1 MSEPS
6 IPPSHGH
13 LTPSLAGSAYPMAF
27 SAHEVLLNELQNG
40 ASAPA
45 PPRQPTAPRRRPPRT
60 SGLYAVV
67 HAAQQHGFTP
77 PTEGCGVLWPTEVDA
92 TLALEDK
99 AVAQVVLAVL
109 RQTLGTVVYGPDGQP
124 TATERH
130 GGPGPATA
138 AASHLP
144 DVLWG
149 GRCAGVFSR
158 YCVSTLTASPRVRSG
173 PCSTWTSAGLTRA

>member
-6 IPPSHGH
+6 IPPSNGH
-13 LTPSLAGSAYPMAF
+13 LNPSLAGSAYPMAF

-45 PPRQPTAPRRRPPRT
+45 LTRKPTAPRRRPPRT

-67 HAAQQHGFTP
+67 HAAQQHGFTHP
-77 PTEGCGVLWPTEVDA
+77 KEGCWVMLPTEFDA

-99 AVAQVVLAVL
+99 AVAQVVLEVR

-130 GGPGPATA
+130 CGPGLATA

-149 GRCAGVFSR
+149 GDAPAYSH
-158 YCVSTLTASPRVRSG
+158 AI
-173 PCSTWTSAGLTRA
+173 A